1 MRILLTGVHGQL
13 GTDLLPRLQPL
24 GEVVAVGRAECD
36 LSSVEAI
43 RKLVAGVRP
52 DVIVNPAAYTAVNDA
67 EAQRELA
74 YAINATAP
82 GALAEEARR
91 LGAMLVHYSTDY
103 VFDGSKPGA
112 YTETDEPA
120 PLNVYGASKLAGE
133 RAVAAAGGRFLV
145 LRTSWVY
152 GPNGNN
158 FLRTI
163 RRLAAER
170 EELRIVDDQVG
181 APTSSMQ
188 LAEATARLVRQL
200 SAAAEPEFPSGLYHA
215 TAEGSVSW
223 CGFARAIV
231 SEMKAAEMK
240 AAGMKAEA
248 QAEGGTTMRV
258 RQVVAIRSDEYP
270 VAARRPLNSVLSNQK
285 FERAFGFRLGS
296 WRQALAEAAHEIRL
310 REGNSSS
317 RKDAR

>member
-13 GTDLLPRLQPL
+13 GTDLLPLLQPL
-24 GEVVAVGRAECD
+24 GEVVAASRAECD

-67 EAQRELA
+67 EAQSELA

-82 GALAEEARR
+82 GALAEEARK

-112 YTETDEPA
+112 YTESDATA

-170 EELRIVDDQVG
+170 EELRIVDDQIG

-188 LAEATARLVRQL
+188 LAQATARLVRQL
-200 SAAAEPEFPSGLYHA
+200 SATTGPEFPSGLYHA

-231 SEMKAAEMK
+231 SAIQAE
-240 AAGMKAEA
+240 ALKAED
-248 QAEGGTTMRV
+248 GDTLRI
-258 RQVVAIRSDEYP
+258 RQIVPIGSDEYT
-270 VAARRPLNSVLSNQK
+270 VAARRPLNSVLSNEK
-285 FERAFGFRLGS
+285 FERTFGFRLGS
-296 WRQALAEAAHEIRL
+296 WQQALAEAVHEIHL
-310 REGNSSS
+310 HEGNSAT
-317 RKDAR
+317 RIDAR